1 MNGELNFNKWLA
13 DEAEKLAKL
22 RDSLDEQIAE
32 NVSLRNKIDAL
43 RKQNGRE

>member
-1 MNGELNFNKWLA
+1 MNGFDFNKWLA

-32 NVSLRNKIDAL
+32 NVAVRNKIDEL
-43 RKQNGRE
+43 RKQNGKE